1 MVAVCLV
8 VYFKICEVLVLT
20 KLYYHIYLGIE
31 NSTFCLEPFF
41 QEIFI
46 SISLEAN
53 IPPMSLE
60 NNMFFCIAFYWPHL
74 SFFQRKGKFGI
85 LGFLCLLSSQHGPEI
100 H

>member
-1 MVAVCLV
+1 MVAICLV
-8 VYFKICEVLVLT
+8 VYFKICKVLVLT

-41 QEIFI
+41 HEIFI

-60 NNMFFCIAFYWPHL
+60 NHLITCFFVLHFIGLIYP
-74 SFFQRKGKFGI
+74 SFKERGK
-85 LGFLCLLSSQHGPEI
+85 LAS
-100 H
+100 